1 MRHCTSTRAFDCRL
15 ELLIMSKGRCFVIQP
30 FDQGKYESLFY
41 LDLCTGS
48 LIIVLLTTWFLV
60 TPGAP
65 HCRRWHEASAGAT
78 GARYAGTPTRLA
90 DKADVWTPPPA
101 GEPVYSDVYLQVL

>member
-1 MRHCTSTRAFDCRL
+1 MDAASSRRTSVLRCIPSSPL
-15 ELLIMSKGRCFVIQP
+15 SKTGSQ
-30 FDQGKYESLFY
+30 SLFY

-48 LIIVLLTTWFLV
+48 LVIVLLTTWFLV

-65 HCRRWHEASAGAT
+65 HCRRWHEASGGAT

>member
-1 MRHCTSTRAFDCRL
+1 MTWISADISEIYQYSPCCS
-15 ELLIMSKGRCFVIQP
+15 
-30 FDQGKYESLFY
+30 ESLFY

-48 LIIVLLTTWFLV
+48 LAIALFTTWFLV

-65 HCRRWHEASAGAT
+65 HCRRWHGASGGAT

-101 GEPVYSDVYLQVL
+101 GGPVDADVDLQVL

>member
-1 MRHCTSTRAFDCRL
+1 MPRAFAYLRVSTPGQTTDTN
-15 ELLIMSKGRCFVIQP
+15 LLWICLTCPQ
-30 FDQGKYESLFY
+30 SLFY

-48 LIIVLLTTWFLV
+48 LIIALLTTWFLV

-65 HCRRWHEASAGAT
+65 HCRRWHEASGGAT

-101 GEPVYSDVYLQVL
+101 GVPMYSDVYLQVV

>member
-1 MRHCTSTRAFDCRL
+1 MPIYWLQIRKSPAVNARKSLFL
-15 ELLIMSKGRCFVIQP
+15 Q
-30 FDQGKYESLFY
+30 SLFY

-48 LIIVLLTTWFLV
+48 LVIVLLTTWFLV

-65 HCRRWHEASAGAT
+65 HCRRWHEASGGAT